1 MKTREVHYILWDTC
15 DVRKLKKARRRN
27 RCLYRENKQ
36 LRQIIYF
43 LLVTTSILFLH
54 ILVLTILR

>member
-1 MKTREVHYILWDTC
+1 MKTREVPYILCDTC

-27 RCLYRENKQ
+27 RRLYRENKQ
-36 LRQIIYF
+36 LRQTIYL

>member
-1 MKTREVHYILWDTC
+1 MKTREVPYILWDTC

-27 RCLYRENKQ
+27 RRLYRENKQ

>member
-1 MKTREVHYILWDTC
+1 MKTREDPYIIWNTC
-15 DVRKLKKARRRN
+15 DIRKLKKARRRN
-27 RCLYRENKQ
+27 RLYRENKQ

>member
-27 RCLYRENKQ
+27 RRLYRENKQ
-36 LRQIIYF
+36 LRQ
-43 LLVTTSILFLH
+43 ILFLH